1 MRRKFSLFTSHVSPL
16 TKKGMEL
23 NNNYFKLL
31 TDDFKKL
38 WNGLDLP
45 QKFGMVALTIV
56 TAVVA
61 TYFLSKSMEPNW
73 AVLYT
78 DLSEPDAVAVTENLK
93 KNGYAYKI
101 AEDRKTILVPSS
113 QKDELRVYVAENDLI
128 KNSSPGFE
136 LLDDLQ
142 LGSTDFKNRLTK
154 QRIFQGEL
162 TRSIEKMNGV
172 KSARIQIADPE
183 RSIFE
188 QHDEAPTASVMLI
201 LNAGYKLKNSQVKA
215 IKNLVAYAISRL
227 TPEKVFITDQNGNSL
242 SDEVGKNSN
251 DMESFKTNFEK
262 ETATKISTVLEKIM
276 GRGNATV
283 QISADINF
291 DSAKSTIESYIPLND
306 KGQGVLTAS
315 QKEDEV
321 YTNPKGEPAPA
332 SATAESKNLNYTK
345 QKSSTNYSVSK
356 EIKQV
361 IYAPGTVKRMT
372 IAVAVNKVLT
382 AKEKEEIQNLVLSA
396 SGADYNRGDVITV
409 SSLQFESIAEDK
421 AAQEQME
428 KDLAAENAIEFW
440 TTKIGP
446 LAIVLL
452 LGLTALLVIKGLF
465 KTGSGSTPG
474 PSNEIY
480 NAKSFE
486 AQLPTIK
493 EEPTDLIE
501 NEALPQIEAHLDP
514 ELERIR
520 VELNDT
526 ILADPSE
533 AAKLLTSYI
542 KD

>member
-1 MRRKFSLFTSHVSPL
+1 MS
-16 TKKGMEL
+16 
-23 NNNYFKLL
+23 NNYFKLL
-31 TDDFKKL
+31 TDDFKKF
-38 WNGLDLP
+38 WNGLDIA
-45 QKFGMVALTIV
+45 QKFGILALTIV

-61 TYFLSKSMEPNW
+61 TYFLSKAMEPNW

-101 AEDRKTILVPSS
+101 ADDKKTILVPAS

-128 KNSSPGFE
+128 KNSTPGFE
-136 LLDDLQ
+136 LLDNLP
-142 LGSTDFKNRLTK
+142 LGSTDFKNKLTK

-162 TRSIEKMNGV
+162 TRSIEKMNGIKNV
-172 KSARIQIADPE
+172 RIQLAEPE

-188 QHDEAPTASVMLI
+188 EKDESPSASVMLI
-201 LNAGYKLKNSQVKA
+201 LDPGYTLKSSQVKA
-215 IKNLVAYAISRL
+215 IKNLVAYAVPRL
-227 TPEKVFITDQNGNSL
+227 TPDKVFITDQNGNSL
-242 SDEVGKNSN
+242 DDEAGKNSN
-251 DMESFKTNFEK
+251 DMESFKENFEK
-262 ETATKISTVLEKIM
+262 DTATKITTVLEKVM
-276 GRGNATV
+276 GKGNATV

-291 DSAKSTIESYIPLND
+291 DSAKSTIESYVPLND
-306 KGQGVLTAS
+306 KGQGVLTTS
-315 QKEDEV
+315 QSENEN
-321 YTNPKGEPAPA
+321 YTNPNGQGGAPA
-332 SATAESKNLNYTK
+332 AATASGKNLNYTK
-345 QKSSTNYSVSK
+345 QKTSTNYSVSK

-409 SSLQFESIAEDK
+409 SSLQFESIAEEK
-421 AAQEQME
+421 AAQEQMQ
-428 KDLAAENAIEFW
+428 KDQAKDESVEFW

-446 LAIVLL
+446 LAVVLI

-465 KTGSGSTPG
+465 KLSGGGSPQA
-474 PSNEIY
+474 EEVY
-480 NAKSFE
+480 NSKAFE

-493 EEPTDLIE
+493 EEPTDLIQSE
-501 NEALPQIEAHLDP
+501 NLPQIEAHLDP
-514 ELERIR
+514 ELERVR
-520 VELNDT
+520 MELNDT